1 MTPFVL
7 SKMRYAI
14 ITNPVSGTMTAEQ
27 KRTALAQAAEILD
40 TDIHG
45 LDTTTAE
52 EFGQC
57 ARELA
62 SRCDV
67 LVAAG
72 GDGTFSDI
80 INAIDTVQTPVGFL
94 PLGTGNALRH
104 ALQYK
109 GELADIAVRI
119 RNSEIRE
126 YDLINC
132 DQKRRAFTSSV
143 GIEGT
148 ITRLRQHYR
157 ARGGTGFKPYVRAV
171 LNSYL
176 KDYERA
182 NAKITVD
189 NETFEARNILS
200 LMVVKQPYYGFGMK
214 VVPRARF
221 DDRQLHILCVNSGFI
236 KTVIGGTAAFII
248 GNRIGEYCTGRQLL
262 LKLDRPLVLQI
273 DGDEGWAAD
282 SFSFTILPKALRIK
296 C

>member
-1 MTPFVL
+1 
-7 SKMRYAI
+7 MRYAI
-14 ITNPVSGTMTAEQ
+14 ITNPVSGTMTADQ
-27 KRTALAQAAEILD
+27 KRAALAQAAEILD
-40 TDIHG
+40 TEIHG

-62 SRCDV
+62 TRCDV

-80 INAIDTVQTPVGFL
+80 INAIDTVQTAVGFL

-109 GELADIAVRI
+109 GELADLAVRI
-119 RNSEIRE
+119 RNSEICE

-132 DQKRRAFTSSV
+132 DEKRRAFTSSV

-157 ARGGTGFKPYVRAV
+157 ARGGTGFKTYVRAV

-189 NETFEARNILS
+189 NETFEAKNVLS

-221 DDRQLHILCVNSGFI
+221 DDRQLHILCVSSGLI

-248 GNRIGEYCTGRQLL
+248 GNRIGEYRTGRQLRV
-262 LKLDRPLVLQI
+262 KLDRPLVLQT

-282 SFSFTILPKALRIK
+282 SFSFTILPKALKIK

>member
-1 MTPFVL
+1 
-7 SKMRYAI
+7 MRYAI
-14 ITNPVSGTMTAEQ
+14 ITNPVSGKMTADQ
-27 KRTALAQAAEILD
+27 KRAALAQAAEILD
-40 TDIHG
+40 TEIHG

-57 ARELA
+57 AREL
-62 SRCDV
+62 STRCDV

-80 INAIDTVQTPVGFL
+80 INAIDTAQTPVGFL

-109 GELADIAVRI
+109 GELADVAVRI
-119 RNSEIRE
+119 KNSEIRE

-132 DQKRRAFTSSV
+132 DQERRAFTSSV

-148 ITRLRQHYR
+148 IIRLRQHYR
-157 ARGGTGFKPYVRAV
+157 ARGGTGFKTYFRAV
-171 LNSYL
+171 LKSYL
-176 KDYERA
+176 KNYERA
-182 NAKITVD
+182 NAKIAVD
-189 NETFEARNILS
+189 DDTFEVRNLLT

-221 DDRQLHILCVNSGFI
+221 DDRQLHILCVSSGLI
-236 KTVIGGTAAFII
+236 KTVIGGTTAFII
-248 GNRIGEYCTGRQLL
+248 GNRIGEYCTGRQLRV
-262 LKLDRPLVLQI
+262 KLDRPLVLQT

-282 SFSFTILPKALRIK
+282 SFSFTILPKALKIK

>member
-1 MTPFVL
+1 
-7 SKMRYAI
+7 MRYAI
-14 ITNPVSGTMTAEQ
+14 ITNPVSGKMTADQ
-27 KRTALAQAAEILD
+27 KRNNLAQAAEILD
-40 TDIHG
+40 TEIHG
-45 LDTTTAE
+45 LDTTTAK

-62 SRCDV
+62 NRCDV

-132 DQKRRAFTSSV
+132 DEKRRAFTSSV

-157 ARGGTGFKPYVRAV
+157 ARGGTGFKTYVRAV

-189 NETFEARNILS
+189 NETFEARNVLS
-200 LMVVKQPYYGFGMK
+200 LMVVKQPYYGYGMK

-221 DDRQLHILCVNSGFI
+221 DDRQLHILCVSSGLI

-248 GNRIGEYCTGRQLL
+248 GNRIGEYCTGRQLRV
-262 LKLDRPLVLQI
+262 KLDRPLVLQT

-282 SFSFTILPKALRIK
+282 SFSFTILPKALKIK

>member
-1 MTPFVL
+1 
-7 SKMRYAI
+7 MRYAI
-14 ITNPVSGTMTAEQ
+14 ITNPVSGKMTADQ
-27 KRTALAQAAEILD
+27 KRAALAQAAEILD
-40 TDIHG
+40 TQIHG
-45 LDTTTAE
+45 IDTTTAE

-94 PLGTGNALRH
+94 PIGTGNALGH

-109 GELADIAVRI
+109 GQLADIAVRI

-132 DQKRRAFTSSV
+132 DEKRRAFTSAV

-148 ITRLRQHYR
+148 ITRLRRHYR
-157 ARGGTGFKPYVRAV
+157 ARGGTGFKTYFRAV
-171 LNSYL
+171 LKSYL

-189 NETFEARNILS
+189 NETFKARNVLS

-221 DDRQLHILCVNSGFI
+221 DDRQLHILCVNSGLI

-248 GNRIGEYCTGRQLL
+248 GNRIGEYCTGRQLR

>member
-1 MTPFVL
+1 
-7 SKMRYAI
+7 MRYAI
-14 ITNPVSGTMTAEQ
+14 ITNPVSGKMTADQ
-27 KRTALAQAAEILD
+27 KRAALAQAAEILD
-40 TDIHG
+40 TQIHG
-45 LDTTTAE
+45 IDTTTAE

-94 PLGTGNALRH
+94 PLGTGNALGH

-109 GELADIAVRI
+109 GQLADIAVRI

-132 DQKRRAFTSSV
+132 DEKRRAFTSAV

-148 ITRLRQHYR
+148 ITRLRRHYR
-157 ARGGTGFKPYVRAV
+157 ARGGTGFKTYFRAV
-171 LNSYL
+171 LKSYL

-189 NETFEARNILS
+189 NETFKARNVLS

-221 DDRQLHILCVNSGFI
+221 DDRQLHILCVNSGLI
-236 KTVIGGTAAFII
+236 KTVVGGTAAFII
-248 GNRIGEYCTGRQLL
+248 GNRIGEYCTGRQLR

>member
-1 MTPFVL
+1 
-7 SKMRYAI
+7 MRYAI
-14 ITNPVSGTMTAEQ
+14 ITNPVSGEMTADQ
-27 KRTALAQAAEILD
+27 KRAALAQTAEILNAG
-40 TDIHG
+40 IHG

-62 SRCDV
+62 TRCDV

-80 INAIDTVQTPVGFL
+80 INSIDTAQTPVAFL

-119 RNSEIRE
+119 RNGKFRE

-132 DQKRRAFTSSV
+132 DEKRRAFMASV

-148 ITRLRQHYR
+148 AVQLWHQYR
-157 ARGGTGFKPYVRAV
+157 AQGSTGFTTYFRA
-171 LNSYL
+171 LF
-176 KDYERA
+176 
-182 NAKITVD
+182 NAYFKEFKRTTARLTID
-189 NETFEARNILS
+189 NAPFETSKLLT

-221 DDRQLHILCVNSGFI
+221 DDRQLHILCVSSGLI

-248 GNRIGEYCTGRQLL
+248 GNRTGEYRTGRQLRV
-262 LKLDRPLVLQI
+262 KLDRPLVLQT
-273 DGDEGWAAD
+273 DGDEGWSAN
-282 SFSFTILPKALRIK
+282 SFSFTILPKALKIK

>member
-1 MTPFVL
+1 
-7 SKMRYAI
+7 MRYAI
-14 ITNPVSGTMTAEQ
+14 ITNPVSGEMTADQ
-27 KRTALAQAAEILD
+27 KRAALAQTAEILNAG
-40 TDIHG
+40 IHG

-62 SRCDV
+62 TRCDV
-67 LVAAG
+67 LVAVG

-80 INAIDTVQTPVGFL
+80 INSIDTAQTPVAFL

-119 RNSEIRE
+119 RNGKFCE

-132 DQKRRAFTSSV
+132 DEKRRAFMASV

-148 ITRLRQHYR
+148 IIRLRQQYR
-157 ARGGTGFKPYVRAV
+157 SHGGTGFKTYLRAV
-171 LNSYL
+171 LKSYL
-176 KDYERA
+176 KNYERA

-189 NETFEARNILS
+189 DDTFEVRNLLT

-221 DDRQLHILCVNSGFI
+221 DDRQLHILCVSSGLI

-248 GNRIGEYCTGRQLL
+248 GNRTGEYRTGRQLRV
-262 LKLDRPLVLQI
+262 KLDRPLVLQT
-273 DGDEGWAAD
+273 DGDEGWSAN
-282 SFSFTILPKALRIK
+282 SFSFTILPKALKIK

>member
-1 MTPFVL
+1 
-7 SKMRYAI
+7 MRYAI
-14 ITNPVSGTMTAEQ
+14 ITNPVSGKMTADQ
-27 KRTALAQAAEILD
+27 KRAALAQAEEILD
-40 TDIHG
+40 TEIHG

-62 SRCDV
+62 TRCDV

-80 INAIDTVQTPVGFL
+80 INAIDTAHTSVGFL
-94 PLGTGNALRH
+94 PLGTGNALGH
-104 ALQYK
+104 ALRYK
-109 GELADIAVRI
+109 GDLADIAVRI
-119 RNSEIRE
+119 RKSEIRE

-148 ITRLRQHYR
+148 IIRLRQHYL
-157 ARGGTGFKPYVRAV
+157 ARGGTAFKTYFRAV
-171 LNSYL
+171 LKSYF
-176 KDYERA
+176 KNYERA
-182 NAKITVD
+182 NAKITLD
-189 NETFEARNILS
+189 DDTFEVRNLLT

-221 DDRQLHILCVNSGFI
+221 DDRQLHILCVSSGLI
-236 KTVIGGTAAFII
+236 KTAIGGTAAFII
-248 GNRIGEYCTGRQLL
+248 GNRTGEYRTGRQLTV
-262 LKLDRPLVLQI
+262 KLDRPLVLQT

-282 SFSFTILPKALRIK
+282 SFSFTILPKALKIK

>member
-1 MTPFVL
+1 
-7 SKMRYAI
+7 MRYSI

-27 KRTALAQAAEILD
+27 KCAALAQAAEILD
-40 TDIHG
+40 TQIHG

-67 LVAAG
+67 LVTAG

-94 PLGTGNALRH
+94 PLGTGNALGH
-104 ALQYK
+104 ALRYK
-109 GELADIAVRI
+109 GDLAEIAVRI
-119 RNSEIRE
+119 KNSEIRQ

-148 ITRLRQHYR
+148 IIRLRQHYL
-157 ARGGTGFKPYVRAV
+157 ARGGTGFKAYFRAV
-171 LNSYL
+171 LRSYF
-176 KDYERA
+176 KNYQRA
-182 NAKITVD
+182 SAKITLD
-189 NETFEARNILS
+189 GDTFEATNLLT

-221 DDRQLHILCVNSGFI
+221 DDRQLHILCVSSGLM

-248 GNRIGEYCTGRQLL
+248 GNRTGEYRTGGELSVN
-262 LKLDRPLVLQI
+262 LDRPLVLQT
-273 DGDEGWAAD
+273 DGDEGWEAKT
-282 SFSFTILPKALRIK
+282 FSFTILPKALRIK

>member
-1 MTPFVL
+1 
-7 SKMRYAI
+7 MRYVI
-14 ITNPVSGTMTAEQ
+14 ITNPVSGKMTADQ
-27 KRTALAQAAEILD
+27 KRAALAQAAEILD
-40 TDIHG
+40 TQIHG
-45 LDTTTAE
+45 IDTTTAE

-94 PLGTGNALRH
+94 PLGTGNALGH

-109 GELADIAVRI
+109 GQLADIAVRI
-119 RNSEIRE
+119 RHSEIRE

-132 DQKRRAFTSSV
+132 DEKRRAFTSAV

-148 ITRLRQHYR
+148 ITRLRRHYR
-157 ARGGTGFKPYVRAV
+157 ARGGTGFKTYFRAV

-189 NETFEARNILS
+189 NETFKARNVLS

-221 DDRQLHILCVNSGFI
+221 DDRQLHILCVNSGLI

-248 GNRIGEYCTGRQLL
+248 GNRIGEYCTGRQLR

>member
-1 MTPFVL
+1 
-7 SKMRYAI
+7 MRYSI

-27 KRTALAQAAEILD
+27 KCAALAQAAEILD
-40 TDIHG
+40 TQIHG

-67 LVAAG
+67 LVTAG

-80 INAIDTVQTPVGFL
+80 INAIDTAQTPVGFL
-94 PLGTGNALRH
+94 PLGTGNALGH
-104 ALQYK
+104 ALRYK
-109 GELADIAVRI
+109 GDLAEIAVRI
-119 RNSEIRE
+119 KNSEIRQ

-148 ITRLRQHYR
+148 VIRLRQHYL
-157 ARGGTGFKPYVRAV
+157 ARGGTGFKAYFRAV
-171 LNSYL
+171 LRSYF
-176 KDYERA
+176 KNYQRA
-182 NAKITVD
+182 SATITLD
-189 NETFEARNILS
+189 GDTFEVTNLLT

-221 DDRQLHILCVNSGFI
+221 DDRQLHILWVSSGLM

-248 GNRIGEYCTGRQLL
+248 GNRTGEYRTGGELSVN
-262 LKLDRPLVLQI
+262 LDRPLVLQT
-273 DGDEGWAAD
+273 DGDEGWEAET
-282 SFSFTILPKALRIK
+282 FSFTILPKALKIK

>member
-1 MTPFVL
+1 
-7 SKMRYAI
+7 MRYSI

-27 KRTALAQAAEILD
+27 KCAALAQAAEILD
-40 TDIHG
+40 TQIHG

-67 LVAAG
+67 LVTAG

-80 INAIDTVQTPVGFL
+80 INAIDTIQTPVGFL
-94 PLGTGNALRH
+94 PLGTGNALGH

-109 GELADIAVRI
+109 GDLAEIAVRI
-119 RNSEIRE
+119 KNSEIRQ

-148 ITRLRQHYR
+148 IIRLRQHYL
-157 ARGGTGFKPYVRAV
+157 ARGGTGFKTYFRAV
-171 LNSYL
+171 LRSYF
-176 KDYERA
+176 KNYQRA
-182 NAKITVD
+182 SATITLD
-189 NETFEARNILS
+189 GDTFEVANLLT

-221 DDRQLHILCVNSGFI
+221 DDRQLHILCVSSGLI

-248 GNRIGEYCTGRQLL
+248 GNRTGEYRTGGELSVN
-262 LKLDRPLVLQI
+262 LDRPLVLQT

-282 SFSFTILPKALRIK
+282 SFSFTILPKALKIK

>member
-1 MTPFVL
+1 
-7 SKMRYAI
+7 
-14 ITNPVSGTMTAEQ
+14 MTAEQ
-27 KRTALAQAAEILD
+27 KCAALAQAAEILD
-40 TDIHG
+40 TQIHG

-67 LVAAG
+67 LVTAG

-80 INAIDTVQTPVGFL
+80 INAIDTIQTPVGFL
-94 PLGTGNALRH
+94 PLGTGNALGH

-109 GELADIAVRI
+109 GDLAEIAVRI
-119 RNSEIRE
+119 KNSEIRQ

-148 ITRLRQHYR
+148 IIRLRQHYL
-157 ARGGTGFKPYVRAV
+157 ARGGTGFKTYFRAV
-171 LNSYL
+171 LRSYF
-176 KDYERA
+176 KNYQRA
-182 NAKITVD
+182 SATITLD
-189 NETFEARNILS
+189 GDTFEVANLLT

-221 DDRQLHILCVNSGFI
+221 DDRQLHILCVSSGLM
-236 KTVIGGTAAFII
+236 KTVLGGTAAFII
-248 GNRIGEYCTGRQLL
+248 GNRTGEYRTGGELSVN
-262 LKLDRPLVLQI
+262 LDRPLVLQT

-282 SFSFTILPKALRIK
+282 SFSFTILPKALKIK

>member
-1 MTPFVL
+1 
-7 SKMRYAI
+7 
-14 ITNPVSGTMTAEQ
+14 
-27 KRTALAQAAEILD
+27 
-40 TDIHG
+40 
-45 LDTTTAE
+45 
-52 EFGQC
+52 
-57 ARELA
+57 
-62 SRCDV
+62 
-67 LVAAG
+67 
-72 GDGTFSDI
+72 
-80 INAIDTVQTPVGFL
+80 
-94 PLGTGNALRH
+94 
-104 ALQYK
+104 
-109 GELADIAVRI
+109 VRI

-132 DQKRRAFTSSV
+132 DEKRRAFTSAV

-148 ITRLRQHYR
+148 ITRLRRHYR
-157 ARGGTGFKPYVRAV
+157 ARGGTGFKTYFRAV
-171 LNSYL
+171 LKSYL

-189 NETFEARNILS
+189 NETFKARNVLS

-221 DDRQLHILCVNSGFI
+221 DDRQLHILCVSSGLI

-248 GNRIGEYCTGRQLL
+248 GNRIGEYCTGRQLR